1 MRRVLKTMGTTKMRL
16 TRDPRHFSPFPP
28 FPLSH
33 LPFPV
38 SRLPSPFS
46 FFPVPLSF
54 PDRTGPSSNG
64 RTSDFGSENGGSNPP
79 GPIGLSNSVG
89 RFVGQV
95 PPFPEQWIVIRALAV
110 SLATLP
116 AAAPSAPSVGG
127 AASDGTSGTLIGIPQ
142 RANGHT
148 LRHSFPTRLLGSRVH
163 IRTGKGLLGH
173 QGLGTTTVTQVLLND
188 ARDLRGRAK

>member
-16 TRDPRHFSPFPP
+16 TRDPRHFAPFPP

-110 SLATLP
+110 SLATRP
-116 AAAPSAPSVGG
+116 AAAPSAPSPALQRAIAQMVCG
-127 AASDGTSGTLIGIPQ
+127 SGFPKGQTATPCGIPSQ
-142 RANGHT
+142 PAYWGAGYISERERACWVT
-148 LRHSFPTRLLGSRVH
+148 KAWARRLSPRCC
-163 IRTGKGLLGH
+163 
-173 QGLGTTTVTQVLLND
+173 
-188 ARDLRGRAK
+188 